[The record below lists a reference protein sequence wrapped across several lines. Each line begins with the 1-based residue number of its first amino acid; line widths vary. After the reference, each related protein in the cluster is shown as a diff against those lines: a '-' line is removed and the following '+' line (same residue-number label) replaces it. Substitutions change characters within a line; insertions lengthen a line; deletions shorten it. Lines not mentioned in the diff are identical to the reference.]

1 MSECSNHYHA
11 PDFALTDTWTQYSFT
26 WDQLMQPNWGPQR
39 PFNLDRLVGLSFAHL
54 ADVPQGG
61 TDFDLWIDDVN
72 FI

>member
-26 WDQLMQPNWGPQR
+26 WDQLMQPNWGPLR